1 MYVWDV
7 ETDSVQCFDF
17 ATGSGGDTLDD
28 ELKSTQEQLTSTIK
42 GLFGFV
48 IVLLFVPL
56 NVRLSNPPLPYL
68 KSFPI
73 NG

>member
-1 MYVWDV
+1 LYVWDV

-42 GLFGFV
+42 GCYSCRCFLFS
-48 IVLLFVPL
+48 IP
-56 NVRLSNPPLPYL
+56 
-68 KSFPI
+68 
-73 NG
+73 